1 MGKKPRFLRFL
12 SSLSQKQIIITKLT
26 QNGDI
31 YLIIIIGGKGGFM
44 HELGVLCQVVKKV
57 SAVAEEN
64 NITLIKHITLEVGT
78 ESTFVPVFLE
88 KLFPVATDE
97 LSLFKNSELRLSM
110 VPGKNLVIK
119 EIGY

>member
-1 MGKKPRFLRFL
+1 
-12 SSLSQKQIIITKLT
+12 
-26 QNGDI
+26 
-31 YLIIIIGGKGGFM
+31 M

-57 SAVAEEN
+57 TEVAGQNGISAV
-64 NITLIKHITLEVGT
+64 KHVTLEVGT

-88 KLFPVATDE
+88 KLFPVATD
-97 LSLFKNSELRLSM
+97 SLPLFEKAELRLLS

>member
-1 MGKKPRFLRFL
+1 
-12 SSLSQKQIIITKLT
+12 
-26 QNGDI
+26 
-31 YLIIIIGGKGGFM
+31 M

-57 SAVAEEN
+57 SEVAEKN
-64 NITLIKHITLEVGT
+64 KISLIKHITLEVGT

-97 LSLFKNSELRLSM
+97 LPLFKNSELRLSM